1 MTRAEKVRVLNYL
14 RAVEKM
20 SCREASDWGCEK
32 GDFAQ
37 EMERNFKTQAIEL
50 HALAESLQ
58 AEIDE
63 IEGME
68 IRVLSGKGERDDIN
82 RKS

>member
-37 EMERNFKTQAIEL
+37 EMARNFITQATEV

-68 IRVLSGKGERDDIN
+68 IHVLSGKGERDDAV
-82 RKS
+82 